1 MSTWIFQCNPDRFD
15 LLADWAAT
23 SDAQWSANQH
33 RSEMQP
39 GDTVYFRISGSNAG
53 LYGIGTILTEC
64 YPHTDEFGDWK
75 VDVSYDRLIDPP
87 LLRTETDQVRVLKEF
102 PALQGRQATNFS
114 VPEEIEIELE
124 VLLQSPDRQ
133 PITTQASNL
142 SQLTSRDAVIAAIH
156 EYNQLGKK
164 AFLKKYGFGEAR
176 SYFLIHDE
184 KEYDSKAIAGVA
196 YKNQFGTLL
205 AAADFSGGHA
215 TVQKKL
221 NSLGFVVRGTRPPTW
236 VRDELILALDL
247 YLRLGALDNS
257 HQEVIALSKLL
268 NGMPIH
274 PDWRY
279 SNDFRNPNGVSMK
292 LGNFQALDPAYAG
305 VGLRSGSHE
314 GASIWDEFHS
324 QPQLLN
330 QLAESIRAGSITQEA
345 ETPED
350 GEDEAQEGR
359 ILTRIHRSRE
369 RNQKLVA
376 KRKAQRRK
384 ECDGALKCE
393 ACDFDFVVKYGNRGD
408 GFAECHHKIPLAESG
423 ATKTRL
429 DDLAI
434 LCANCH
440 RMIHVRKPMLS
451 VDELR
456 SLISNT

>member
-15 LLADWAAT
+15 LLADWTAT
-23 SDAQWSANQH
+23 SEAQWSANQH
-33 RSEMQP
+33 RTEMQP
-39 GDTVYFRISGSNAG
+39 GDTVYFRISGPTAG

-64 YPHTDEFGDWK
+64 YPHTDDFGEWK

-87 LLRTETDQVRVLKEF
+87 LLRAESDQIRVLKEF
-102 PALQGRQATNFS
+102 PALQGRQATNFR
-114 VPEEIEIELE
+114 VTEDIEIELE
-124 VLLQSPDRQ
+124 VLLQSPDRH
-133 PITTQASNL
+133 PIATRPSNL
-142 SQLTSRDAVIAAIH
+142 SQLTSREAVIAAIH
-156 EYNQLGKK
+156 EYDQLGKNS
-164 AFLKKYGFGEAR
+164 FLKKYGFGEAR

-205 AAADFSGGHA
+205 TAADFSGGHV

-247 YLRLGALDNS
+247 YIRRGWLDDL
-257 HQEVIALSKLL
+257 HPEVQELSSLL
-268 NGMPIH
+268 NGLPIH
-274 PDWRY
+274 PEWRFTPR
-279 SNDFRNPNGVSMK
+279 FRNANGVCMK
-292 LGNFQALDPAYAG
+292 LANFQALDPTYEG
-305 VGLRSGSHE
+305 TGLD
-314 GASIWDEFHS
+314 ATSIGDREIWAEFHDNPS
-324 QPQLLN
+324 LLAT
-330 QLAESIRAGSITQEA
+330 LAASIRAGSTSTAA
-345 ETPED
+345 ETAED
-350 GEDEAQEGR
+350 GEDDALEGR
-359 ILTRIHRSRE
+359 ILTRVHRSRE
-369 RNQKLVA
+369 RNQKLVE
-376 KRKAQRRK
+376 KRKAQRRE

-440 RMIHVRKPMLS
+440 RLIHVRKPMLS

-456 SLISNT
+456 QLIRNT

>member
-1 MSTWIFQCNPDRFD
+1 
-15 LLADWAAT
+15 
-23 SDAQWSANQH
+23 
-33 RSEMQP
+33 
-39 GDTVYFRISGSNAG
+39 
-53 LYGIGTILTEC
+53 
-64 YPHTDEFGDWK
+64 
-75 VDVSYDRLIDPP
+75 
-87 LLRTETDQVRVLKEF
+87 VLKEF
-102 PALQGRQATNFS
+102 PALQGRQATNFR
-114 VPEEIEIELE
+114 VTDDIEIELE
-124 VLLQSPDRQ
+124 VLLQSPDRH
-133 PITTQASNL
+133 PITTRASNL
-142 SQLTSRDAVIAAIH
+142 SQLTSREAVIAAIH
-156 EYNQLGKK
+156 EYDLIGKK
-164 AFLKKYGFGEAR
+164 SFLKKYGFGEAR

-205 AAADFSGGHA
+205 SAADFSGGHA

-221 NSLGFVVRGTRPPTW
+221 NSLGFLVRGSRPPTW

-247 YLRLGALDNS
+247 YLRLGALDSS
-257 HQEVIALSKLL
+257 HPEVITLSKLL

-279 SNDFRNPNGVSMK
+279 SSDFRNPNSVKMK
-292 LGNFQALDPAYAG
+292 LENFHSLDPDYPG
-305 VGLRSGSHE
+305 VALRSGSHE
-314 GASIWDEFHS
+314 GKSIWDEFHN
-324 QPQLLN
+324 QPELLN
-330 QLAESIRAGSITQEA
+330 KLAESIRAGSITQEA

-376 KRKAQRRK
+376 KRKAQRRE

-451 VDELR
+451 VEELR
-456 SLISNT
+456 SLIINS

>member
-1 MSTWIFQCNPDRFD
+1 MSTWIFQCNPKRFD
-15 LLADWAAT
+15 LLADWAT
-23 SDAQWSANQH
+23 RPDAKWSANQH
-33 RSEMQP
+33 RNEMQP
-39 GDTVYFRISGSNAG
+39 EDIVYFRISGKHAG
-53 LYGIGTILTEC
+53 LYGVGTILTEC
-64 YPHTDEFGDWK
+64 YESPDDFGDWK
-75 VDVSYDRLIDPP
+75 VDVRYDRLIDRP
-87 LLRTETDQVRVLKEF
+87 LLKAETDSVQILKDF
-102 PALQGRQATNFS
+102 APLSGREATNFR
-114 VPEEIEIELE
+114 VPEDVAIELE
-124 VLLQSPDRQ
+124 VLLQSPLRQ
-133 PITTQASNL
+133 PSQSQISNL
-142 SQLTSRDAVIAAIH
+142 SQLTSRDAVIRAIR
-156 EYNQLGKK
+156 EYDRIGKA

-247 YLRLGALDNS
+247 YLRLGALDSS

-279 SNDFRNPNGVSMK
+279 GADFRNPNSVKMK
-292 LGNFQALDPAYAG
+292 LENFHSLDPDYPG
-305 VGLRSGSHE
+305 VALRSGSHE

-376 KRKAQRRK
+376 KRKAQRRE

-393 ACDFDFVVKYGNRGD
+393 ACDFDFVVKYGDRGD

-451 VDELR
+451 VEELR
-456 SLISNT
+456 SLIRNN

>member
-1 MSTWIFQCNPDRFD
+1 MSTWIFQCNPKRFD
-15 LLADWAAT
+15 LLADWAT
-23 SDAQWSANQH
+23 RPDAKWSANQH
-33 RSEMQP
+33 RNEMQP
-39 GDTVYFRISGSNAG
+39 EDIVYFRISGKHAG
-53 LYGIGTILTEC
+53 LYGVGTILTEC
-64 YPHTDEFGDWK
+64 YESPDDFGDWK
-75 VDVSYDRLIDPP
+75 VDVRYDRLIDPP
-87 LLRTETDQVRVLKEF
+87 LLKAETDSVQILKDF
-102 PALQGRQATNFS
+102 APLSGREATNFR
-114 VPEEIEIELE
+114 VPEDVAIELE
-124 VLLQSPDRQ
+124 VLLQSPLRQ
-133 PITTQASNL
+133 PSQSQISNL
-142 SQLTSRDAVIAAIH
+142 SQLTSRDAVIRAIR
-156 EYNQLGKK
+156 EYDRIGKA

-247 YLRLGALDNS
+247 YLRLGALDSS

-279 SNDFRNPNGVSMK
+279 GADFRNPNSVKMK
-292 LGNFQALDPAYAG
+292 LENFHSLDPDYPG
-305 VGLRSGSHE
+305 VALRSGSHE

-376 KRKAQRRK
+376 KRKAQRRE

-393 ACDFDFVVKYGNRGD
+393 ACDFDFVVKYGDRGD

-456 SLISNT
+456 SLISNS

>member
-39 GDTVYFRISGSNAG
+39 GDTVYFRISGSSAG

-64 YPHTDEFGDWK
+64 YEHTDEFGDWK

-87 LLRTETDQVRVLKEF
+87 LLRTESDQVRVLKEF
-102 PALQGRQATNFS
+102 PALQGRQATNFF

-156 EYNQLGKK
+156 EYDQLGKK

-274 PDWRY
+274 LDWRY

-314 GASIWDEFHS
+314 GASIWDEFHN
-324 QPQLLN
+324 QPELLN
-330 QLAESIRAGSITQEA
+330 KLADSIRAGSITQEA

-376 KRKAQRRK
+376 KRKAQRRE

-440 RMIHVRKPMLS
+440 RMIHVRKPMLT
-451 VDELR
+451 VEELR
-456 SLISNT
+456 SLISSS

>member
-1 MSTWIFQCNPDRFD
+1 MSTWIFQCNPKRFD
-15 LLADWAAT
+15 LLADWAT
-23 SDAQWSANQH
+23 RPDAKWSANQH

-39 GDTVYFRISGSNAG
+39 EDIVYFRISGKHAG
-53 LYGIGTILTEC
+53 LYGVGTILTEC
-64 YPHTDEFGDWK
+64 YESPDDFGDWK
-75 VDVSYDRLIDPP
+75 VDVRYDRLIDRP
-87 LLRTETDQVRVLKEF
+87 LLKAETDSVQILKDF
-102 PALQGRQATNFS
+102 APLSGREATNFR
-114 VPEEIEIELE
+114 VPEDVAIELE
-124 VLLQSPDRQ
+124 VLLQSPLRQ
-133 PITTQASNL
+133 QSQTQISNL
-142 SQLTSRDAVIAAIH
+142 SQLTSRDAVIRAIR
-156 EYNQLGKK
+156 EYDRIGKT

-247 YLRLGALDNS
+247 YLRLGALDSS

-279 SNDFRNPNGVSMK
+279 GADFRNPNSVKMK
-292 LGNFQALDPAYAG
+292 LENFHSLDPDYPG
-305 VGLRSGSHE
+305 VALRSGSHE

-376 KRKAQRRK
+376 KRKAQRRE

-393 ACDFDFVVKYGNRGD
+393 ACDFDFVVKYGDRGD

-451 VDELR
+451 VEELR
-456 SLISNT
+456 SLIRNN

>member
-1 MSTWIFQCNPDRFD
+1 MSTWIFQCNPKRFD
-15 LLADWAAT
+15 LLADWET
-23 SDAQWSANQH
+23 RPDAKWSANQH

-39 GDTVYFRISGSNAG
+39 EDIVYFRISGKGAG
-53 LYGIGTILTEC
+53 LYGVGTILTEC
-64 YPHTDEFGDWK
+64 YESPDDFGDWK
-75 VDVSYDRLIDPP
+75 VDVRYDRLIDPP
-87 LLRTETDQVRVLKEF
+87 LLKAETDSVQILKDF
-102 PALQGRQATNFS
+102 APLSGREATNFR
-114 VPEEIEIELE
+114 VPEDVAIELE
-124 VLLQSPDRQ
+124 VLLQSPLRQ
-133 PITTQASNL
+133 QSQTQISNL
-142 SQLTSRDAVIAAIH
+142 SQLTSRDAVIRAIR
-156 EYNQLGKK
+156 EYDRIGKT

-205 AAADFSGGHA
+205 GAADFSGGHA

-247 YLRLGALDNS
+247 YIRRGWLDDL
-257 HQEVIALSKLL
+257 HPEVQELSSLL
-268 NGMPIH
+268 NGLPIH
-274 PDWRY
+274 REWRFTPR
-279 SNDFRNPNGVSMK
+279 FRNANGVCMK
-292 LGNFQALDPAYAG
+292 LANFQALDPTYEG
-305 VGLRSGSHE
+305 TGLD
-314 GASIWDEFHS
+314 ATSIGDREIWAEFHDNPS
-324 QPQLLN
+324 LLAT
-330 QLAESIRAGSITQEA
+330 LAASIRAGSTTAAA
-345 ETPED
+345 ETAED
-350 GEDEAQEGR
+350 GEDDALEGR
-359 ILTRIHRSRE
+359 ILTRVHRSRE

-376 KRKAQRRK
+376 KRKAQRRT

-393 ACDFDFVVKYGNRGD
+393 ACGFDFVVKYGDRGD

-429 DDLAI
+429 EDLAI

>member
-1 MSTWIFQCNPDRFD
+1 MSTWIFQCNPKRFD
-15 LLADWAAT
+15 LLTDWET
-23 SDAQWSANQH
+23 RPDAKWSANQH
-33 RSEMQP
+33 RNEMQP
-39 GDTVYFRISGSNAG
+39 EDIVYFRISGKHAG
-53 LYGIGTILTEC
+53 LYGVGTILTEC
-64 YPHTDEFGDWK
+64 YESPDDFGDWK
-75 VDVSYDRLIDPP
+75 VDVRYDRLIDPP
-87 LLRTETDQVRVLKEF
+87 LLKAETDCIQILKDF
-102 PALQGRQATNFS
+102 APLSGREATNFR
-114 VPEEIEIELE
+114 VPEDVAIELE
-124 VLLQSPDRQ
+124 VLLQSPLRQ
-133 PITTQASNL
+133 PIQTQISNL
-142 SQLTSRDAVIAAIH
+142 SQLTSRDAVIRAIR
-156 EYNQLGKK
+156 EYDRIGKA
-164 AFLKKYGFGEAR
+164 AFLKKYGFGEAH
-176 SYFLIHDE
+176 SYFLIHEE

-247 YLRLGALDNS
+247 YLRLGALDSS

-279 SNDFRNPNGVSMK
+279 SSDFRNSNSVKMK
-292 LGNFQALDPAYAG
+292 LENFHSLDPDYPG
-305 VGLRSGSHE
+305 VALRSGSHE
-314 GASIWDEFHS
+314 GTSIWDEFHS

-330 QLAESIRAGSITQEA
+330 KLANSIRAGSITQEA

-376 KRKAQRRK
+376 KRKAQRRE
-384 ECDGALKCE
+384 ECNGALKCE

-408 GFAECHHKIPLAESG
+408 GFAECHHKVPLAESG

-440 RMIHVRKPMLS
+440 RMIHVRKPMLT
-451 VDELR
+451 VEELR

>member
-1 MSTWIFQCNPDRFD
+1 
-15 LLADWAAT
+15 
-23 SDAQWSANQH
+23 
-33 RSEMQP
+33 
-39 GDTVYFRISGSNAG
+39 
-53 LYGIGTILTEC
+53 
-64 YPHTDEFGDWK
+64 
-75 VDVSYDRLIDPP
+75 
-87 LLRTETDQVRVLKEF
+87 VLKEF

-114 VPEEIEIELE
+114 VPEDIEIELE

-133 PITTQASNL
+133 PITTRASNL
-142 SQLTSRDAVIAAIH
+142 SQLTSREAIISAIH
-156 EYNQLGKK
+156 EYDLLGKK

-205 AAADFSGGHA
+205 SSADFSGGHA

>member
-1 MSTWIFQCNPDRFD
+1 MSTWIFQCNPKRFD
-15 LLADWAAT
+15 LLADWATTAE
-23 SDAQWSANQH
+23 AQWSANQH
-33 RSEMQP
+33 RNDMRI
-39 GDTVYFRISGSNAG
+39 GDTVYFRISGPKAG

-64 YPHTDEFGDWK
+64 YESPDEFGSWK
-75 VDVSYDRLIDPP
+75 VDISYDRLIDPP
-87 LLRTETDQVRVLKEF
+87 ILRSETDSVQILNEF
-102 PALQGRQATNFS
+102 APLTGREATNFP
-114 VPEEIEIELE
+114 VPDEIAIELE
-124 VLLQSPDRQ
+124 VILQSPTRQ
-133 PITTQASNL
+133 INQPQNSNL
-142 SQLTSRDAVIAAIH
+142 SQLTSRDAVIAAVH
-156 EYNQLGKK
+156 EYDQLGKK
-164 AFLKKYGFGEAR
+164 AFLKKYGFAEAR
-176 SYFLIHDE
+176 GYLLIHDE

-205 AAADFSGGHA
+205 TAADFSGGHA

-247 YLRLGALDNS
+247 YIRLGALDSS
-257 HQEVIALSKLL
+257 HIEVISLSKLL

-274 PDWRY
+274 LDWRY
-279 SNDFRNPNGVSMK
+279 SSDFRNPNGVSMK

-314 GASIWDEFHS
+314 GESIWDEFHN
-324 QPQLLN
+324 QPELLN
-330 QLAESIRAGSITQEA
+330 KLAESIRAGSITQEA

-376 KRKAQRRK
+376 KRKAQRRT

-408 GFAECHHKIPLAESG
+408 GFAECHHKIPLADSG

-440 RMIHVRKPMLS
+440 RMIHVRKPMLT

-456 SLISNT
+456 SLICNT